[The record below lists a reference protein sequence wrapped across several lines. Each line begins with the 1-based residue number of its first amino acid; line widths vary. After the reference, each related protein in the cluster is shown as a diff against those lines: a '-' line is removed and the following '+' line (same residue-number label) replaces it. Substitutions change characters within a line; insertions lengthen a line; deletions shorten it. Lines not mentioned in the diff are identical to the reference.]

1 MHWATYG
8 VTVTNIYDHPKLH
21 SIISSSYTQL
31 SRAYQIC
38 SVIVVIL
45 KHINI
50 DSNLIEQ
57 LVDHCTL
64 MVIKYRTGIDG
75 CKLSRIG

>member
-8 VTVTNIYDHPKLH
+8 VTVTNIYDYPKLQ

-38 SVIVVIL
+38 SVIVVI
-45 KHINI
+45 KHIEI

-57 LVDHCTL
+57 LVDHYTL
-64 MVIKYRTGIDG
+64 MVVKYRTGIDG